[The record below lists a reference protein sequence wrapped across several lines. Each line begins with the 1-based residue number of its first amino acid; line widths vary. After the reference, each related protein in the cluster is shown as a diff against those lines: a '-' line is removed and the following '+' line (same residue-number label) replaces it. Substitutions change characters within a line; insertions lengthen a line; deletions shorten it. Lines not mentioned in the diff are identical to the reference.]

1 MRLLYQSQI
10 LNCPENGSN
19 HYFLANTLVT
29 ITKSSQVTNKLNTE
43 PKQKGQTFIILAFL
57 IFASF
62 ATKRMKMISV
72 SIHTPQDK
80 LI

>member
-19 HYFLANTLVT
+19 HYFLANNLVT

-43 PKQKGQTFIILAFL
+43 PKQKGQTFIILAFFNFC
-57 IFASF
+57 IFRNQENENDFRLDTHS
-62 ATKRMKMISV
+62 KG
-72 SIHTPQDK
+72 
-80 LI
+80 